1 MKNLITATLGTLVFA
16 VTAMTPGTATAGPLK
31 KDRVAAEARWLI
43 HVDVEALLDSTVG
56 GFLLEHAEQFNIDLD
71 DFDDMK
77 RELGVDPRT
86 DLKSITLYGT
96 GDVPGEDA
104 IIVAVTNDRI
114 DQAIEKLLD
123 NDDVPIR
130 RRALNGKPVYLIGG
144 KGDRHYVSIQP
155 LGAHR
160 RIVVISDDK
169 ESFRNALDVIA
180 GDSPAISMGRS
191 NIPADDPQEGSLV
204 FLSVGDIDAFGD
216 DGPASQI
223 IRMSDGFTADLAEVN
238 GVLTG
243 RASVNA
249 ESPETA
255 NDISQVLRGLVALGR
270 LMVTQ
275 QPELAPLLELAD
287 SLNIRTRDSRISISI
302 RYDAG
307 ELLEKA
313 EQLMRQHGGAGHRHD
328 HDDDWDDDWDDND
341 DDWFDDDDD
350 RRHRTRHK
358 RSRD

>member
-1 MKNLITATLGTLVFA
+1 MKNLLTTTLATLLLA
-16 VTAMTPGTATAGPLK
+16 SVTAAGPLEK
-31 KDRVAAEARWLI
+31 ARVAADATWLI
-43 HVDVEALLDSTVG
+43 HVDVERLLDSAVG
-56 GFLLEHAEQFNIDLD
+56 RFLLEHAEELDIDLD
-71 DFDDMK
+71 EFDKIK
-77 RELGVDPRT
+77 REVGVDPRT
-86 DLKSITLYGT
+86 DLKSVTLYGT
-96 GDVPGEDA
+96 GDEPGEDA
-104 IIVAVTNDRI
+104 IIVAVTTARVDE
-114 DQAIEKLLD
+114 AIKRLLA
-123 NDDVPIR
+123 NDDLPIR
-130 RRALNGKPVYLIGG
+130 RRKFNGKRVYVIGE
-144 KGDRHYVSIQP
+144 KGRRHYLSIQRA
-155 LGAHR
+155 GADR
-160 RIVVISDDK
+160 RIVVFSDDK
-169 ESFRNALDVIA
+169 RGFRNALDVLA
-180 GDSPAISMGRS
+180 DVAPSISMGRS

-270 LMVTQ
+270 LMVTH

>member
-43 HVDVEALLDSTVG
+43 HVDVEALLDSTAG

-96 GDVPGEDA
+96 GDAPGEDA

-180 GDSPAISMGRS
+180 GDAPSVSMGRS
-191 NIPADDPQEGSLV
+191 NIPADDPQEGSLL

-216 DGPASQI
+216 DNPASQI
-223 IRMSDGFTADLAEVN
+223 LRMSDGFTADIGEVD
-238 GVLTG
+238 GVLKG
-243 RASVNA
+243 RASLTA
-249 ESPETA
+249 ESPEIA
-255 NDISQVLRGLVALGR
+255 DNISSVLQGLVALGR
-270 LMVTQ
+270 LMATQ
-275 QPELAPLLELAD
+275 QPEFAPLLEIVD
-287 SLNIRTRDSRISISI
+287 SLSIRSKGSRISIRI
-302 RYDAG
+302 RFDARD
-307 ELLEKA
+307 LLRKA
-313 EQLMRQHGGAGHRHD
+313 TQLMQDKGGARHG
-328 HDDDWDDDWDDND
+328 HDDDWDDWDFDD
-341 DDWFDDDDD
+341 DDWDDDDDD
-350 RRHRTRHK
+350 RRHHTHRK
-358 RSRD
+358 RSHDG